1 MKRQVFALVEK
12 CETCLQCKS
21 SKGLKAN
28 LVTPR
33 IRPPRAMLAIDIGS
47 FPVSKRGNNC
57 FLMMLDSNTKFMA
70 VSAMKGQKA
79 DVVKS
84 ALWDKW
90 YPYFGIPEELC
101 SDQGKNV
108 DGEVIK
114 KLCEDLNI
122 KKIRSSPFHPQG
134 NGSAEKAI
142 GTLKTIMRSMIQ
154 SRKLSLSDWDI
165 ILPEAIL
172 AANNMVNKSTQY
184 SPFMMMWGTKPRMPV
199 DSLLQIP
206 THEEER
212 HDPSIIQKNANLNRQ
227 EAQVEYKKRY
237 DKSANPMTYEIGQ
250 EVLLKR
256 NYGNHVSAN
265 VRWLKGPYYIAKKV
279 GPANY
284 GISGPGKFEKILHH
298 DKIMPAKSTVE
309 AVKTPELPTQTGP
322 AQVHFVEMR
331 VPISSTIA
339 TAPTQ
344 VTPSTPST
352 PAVLPTFTPS
362 PVATP
367 RSSSPLSTSLIIPYP
382 DESSNAF
389 APNVP
394 ASHLVLDQQGFTDNV
409 FTPVRETTDIN
420 NRFENNDSAF
430 EQDNIIRDNDWVAP
444 AINVDELNNMNRR
457 VTRLMRNNNV
467 DTEEFQSLP

>member
-1 MKRQVFALVEK
+1 
-12 CETCLQCKS
+12 
-21 SKGLKAN
+21 
-28 LVTPR
+28 
-33 IRPPRAMLAIDIGS
+33 MLAIDIGS

-108 DGEVIK
+108 DGEVIR

-134 NGSAEKAI
+134 NGSAEKAV

-154 SRKLSLSDWDI
+154 SRKLNLSDWDI

-212 HDPSIIQKNANLNRQ
+212 HDPSIIQKNADMNRQ

-237 DKSANPMTYEIGQ
+237 DKSAHPMTYEVGQ
-250 EVLLKR
+250 ESLLRR

-265 VRWLKGPYYIAKKV
+265 IRWLKGPSELDRDFVFSRDFSRDFSKIKSV
-279 GPANY
+279 FER
-284 GISGPGKFEKILHH
+284 KFEPKFHEPVNIFRKVLLQQCSTVLLNSKIISLSRRQTFIENSTFKSYVKCLCYVIKIL
-298 DKIMPAKSTVE
+298 
-309 AVKTPELPTQTGP
+309 
-322 AQVHFVEMR
+322 
-331 VPISSTIA
+331 
-339 TAPTQ
+339 
-344 VTPSTPST
+344 
-352 PAVLPTFTPS
+352 
-362 PVATP
+362 
-367 RSSSPLSTSLIIPYP
+367 
-382 DESSNAF
+382 
-389 APNVP
+389 
-394 ASHLVLDQQGFTDNV
+394 
-409 FTPVRETTDIN
+409 
-420 NRFENNDSAF
+420 
-430 EQDNIIRDNDWVAP
+430 
-444 AINVDELNNMNRR
+444 
-457 VTRLMRNNNV
+457 
-467 DTEEFQSLP
+467 